1 MAVANTLPFC
11 SRETFCAV
19 GVLAL
24 KNFSQFAVIWAAAP
38 ELDPVLELPGAAGD
52 EAAAELDEVEA
63 DVLELLL
70 QATTVMA
77 SARPSAG
84 ARIIRRAKRLNRM
97 THLLFSVGCTAE
109 GCHSSWI

>member
-24 KNFSQFAVIWAAAP
+24 KNFSQFAVIWATAA
-38 ELDPVLELPGAAGD
+38 ELDPVLELPGAAELAAGD
-52 EAAAELDEVEA
+52 EAAAELDEVDA

-70 QATTVMA
+70 QATSVMA

-84 ARIIRRAKRLNRM
+84 ARIIWRARLLNRM
-97 THLLFSVGCTAE
+97 TRLLCLSRMYC
-109 GCHSSWI
+109 